1 MDVTKGEFVGAVT
14 ALHFSADGS
23 LLYAAV
29 GCTLYVYDSA
39 TGKMFTSPLSIWSQ
53 GTIHGIDIGRTRT
66 SSLVLCFGQKQLGLV
81 TSFPDSS
88 SEVTPLS
95 PSIVATEC
103 MDWILDARLL
113 LDDMDSS
120 KVALPKIA
128 VGLSH
133 NMVHIWDPSTQAML
147 QRCQCTERTILYAM
161 GIYGRSLDSLIV
173 AAGTV
178 FQHIL
183 LWHPPP
189 LNHDPSTS
197 SAAQVTQRL
206 HRHDGVLF
214 QLTWSATGRQLA
226 SVSDD
231 RSVQLWSNLN
241 DAARD
246 DVALPRAVNLQ
257 HAFESRFRGWGHTAR
272 VWDVQFTRDGRLVSA
287 SEDATVKVWSVAG
300 ECLATL
306 SGHLDT
312 NVWRVAVHPIHTTWV
327 ATGGGDN
334 AIKLWDVDSHIAN
347 QSLVHVKAVPTLVAP
362 SATTNDGGLVAERS
376 KKNHHAMAVRSLV
389 ALASSIVWISDQG
402 HVGKSSWS
410 AHAPAVVQQFQSNVC
425 CVAATTDLIAV
436 GDVTGH
442 LRMLSGTSLAELAI
456 VQGHM
461 GRIMSIWIIETSHRE
476 IGGVTVFTTG
486 VDLTL
491 REWTFHSP
499 TSSLTLVAT
508 YQCPSK
514 NGCISALAI
523 PTTDGGNDDRTLLW
537 CGDARGNLC
546 VFDRAVNNLTDHA
559 LLPVQPMLVQWQ
571 VHGKDVV
578 SSLLWRNQL
587 LYSCGHDGFVCTLR
601 WHGES
606 KQLHAVR
613 RVGIKGLSTLKTM
626 HWTRHN
632 DLVVFGFHAAQAI
645 LVNVTQSV
653 RLMSLE
659 CGGYRRPHALFFDPN
674 ERTGTPHVFAFTTP
688 GTTALQVHTDA
699 LQPMSTTL
707 NGTRS
712 PLPLSWHGHHHSKMG
727 TCVAFLDPSACTSW
741 IVTGGEDC
749 ALRLHRVVTVPS
761 PLSVHTTFDKQIHCI
776 DAVTMHGTNVRS
788 LAVVGRDWVV
798 SGGGK
803 QSLHLWRVVDG
814 HLDHVA
820 EHTPSNVSQ
829 DQRILALSA
838 TALLDDER
846 GDATMASHGDIAT
859 LAVFATNSEGQTAF
873 FTANALT
880 GLSFHLMWTG
890 HTNKPILSCA
900 LTSNGFFVTGAT
912 DGYVVVWDVAPLLS
926 YCPRREV
933 ASPRQV
939 YQYRA
944 HDMGVNC
951 VCIRPTGATT
961 FDIVSGGDDQC
972 IAHAAVDATDRSNIT
987 VRHLH
992 GKRNA
997 SASALKAIQAMDD
1010 VVVAAGYDQR
1020 VTAWEMN
1027 GGHEW
1032 TRRGVAYSECADI
1045 AGVALRR
1052 CDGGAIEAVVVGKGM
1067 QTIAFR

>member
-147 QRCQCTERTILYAM
+147 QRCQ
-161 GIYGRSLDSLIV
+161 S
-173 AAGTV
+173 
-178 FQHIL
+178 
-183 LWHPPP
+183 
-189 LNHDPSTS
+189 
-197 SAAQVTQRL
+197 QVTQRL
-206 HRHDGVLF
+206 HRH
-214 QLTWSATGRQLA
+214 
-226 SVSDD
+226 
-231 RSVQLWSNLN
+231 
-241 DAARD
+241 
-246 DVALPRAVNLQ
+246 
-257 HAFESRFRGWGHTAR
+257 
-272 VWDVQFTRDGRLVSA
+272 
-287 SEDATVKVWSVAG
+287 VWSVAG

-546 VFDRAVNNLTDHA
+546 V
-559 LLPVQPMLVQWQ
+559 
-571 VHGKDVV
+571 
-578 SSLLWRNQL
+578 
-587 LYSCGHDGFVCTLR
+587 
-601 WHGES
+601 
-606 KQLHAVR
+606 
-613 RVGIKGLSTLKTM
+613 
-626 HWTRHN
+626 
-632 DLVVFGFHAAQAI
+632 
-645 LVNVTQSV
+645 
-653 RLMSLE
+653 
-659 CGGYRRPHALFFDPN
+659 
-674 ERTGTPHVFAFTTP
+674 
-688 GTTALQVHTDA
+688 
-699 LQPMSTTL
+699 
-707 NGTRS
+707 
-712 PLPLSWHGHHHSKMG
+712 
-727 TCVAFLDPSACTSW
+727 
-741 IVTGGEDC
+741 
-749 ALRLHRVVTVPS
+749 
-761 PLSVHTTFDKQIHCI
+761 
-776 DAVTMHGTNVRS
+776 
-788 LAVVGRDWVV
+788 
-798 SGGGK
+798 
-803 QSLHLWRVVDG
+803 
-814 HLDHVA
+814 
-820 EHTPSNVSQ
+820 
-829 DQRILALSA
+829 
-838 TALLDDER
+838 
-846 GDATMASHGDIAT
+846 
-859 LAVFATNSEGQTAF
+859 
-873 FTANALT
+873 
-880 GLSFHLMWTG
+880 
-890 HTNKPILSCA
+890 
-900 LTSNGFFVTGAT
+900 
-912 DGYVVVWDVAPLLS
+912 
-926 YCPRREV
+926 
-933 ASPRQV
+933 PRQV

-972 IAHAAVDATDRSNIT
+972 ITHAAVDATDRSNIT